1 VLVVAIGWGTIYA
14 VLVSVASM
22 LAFNFFFLPP
32 THTFRLRDS
41 ENWFA
46 LAVYLVIAVVVSEL
60 ATRARRRT
68 AEAEQRR
75 REAELLAEVSALL
88 LEPGEV
94 QGKIRRVAAR
104 TADVLSVRRAHVEP
118 ESLRRPSE
126 AESVAV
132 LLAGERDV
140 GRIFFER
147 GDEPR
152 PDVAERLLPALAS
165 LLAAAVD
172 RERLA
177 RKALEAET
185 LRRSDA
191 VKTAILRS
199 VSHDLRSPL
208 TAIRT
213 AGEGLGSTTLELDDA
228 DRAGLL
234 ETIRVA
240 TGRLDRLVSNLLD
253 LARIEAGGVQPRPAL
268 WTVDELIAR
277 ALEAVGAEADRVV
290 VRPAAEEPPPI
301 RVDARQIERVLVNLI
316 ENALKFSPPEAPVEV
331 GAEQVEGVVV
341 IRVSDRG
348 PGLSPPELE
357 RVFEPFERGG
367 AAGDRQ
373 GSGLGLAIAKG
384 FAQANQ
390 CRIWAESELG
400 LGASFALAVPAAE
413 RPVEANV

>member
-1 VLVVAIGWGTIYA
+1 MLGVAASVASLAMTTGTIFALRPIAPVLSLGALYVLAVLVVAIGWGTTYA

-68 AEAEQRR
+68 AEADQRR
-75 REAELLAEVSALL
+75 REAELLAEVSAAL
-88 LEPGEV
+88 LEPGDV
-94 QGKIRRVAAR
+94 QGKLRQIAERAAE
-104 TADVLSVRRAHVEP
+104 VLSVRRAHIEL
-118 ESLRRPSE
+118 ESLRRPTQSE
-126 AESVAV
+126 RAEQ

-140 GRIFFER
+140 GRIFFGR
-147 GDEPR
+147 GDDPS
-152 PDVAERLLPALAS
+152 PDVAARLLPALAS
-165 LLAAAVD
+165 LLAAATD

-191 VKTAILRS
+191 IKTAILRS
-199 VSHDLRSPL
+199 VSH
-208 TAIRT
+208 A
-213 AGEGLGSTTLELDDA
+213 
-228 DRAGLL
+228 
-234 ETIRVA
+234 
-240 TGRLDRLVSNLLD
+240 NLLD
-253 LARIEAGGVQPRPAL
+253 LARLEAGGVQPRPAI

-277 ALEAVGAEADRVV
+277 ALEAVGGEADRVV
-290 VRPAAEEPPPI
+290 VRAAPSEPPPI

-316 ENALKFSPPEAPVEV
+316 ENALKFSPPDAPVEV
-331 GAEQVEGVVV
+331 VADKVEGEVV
-341 IRVSDRG
+341 IRVSDG
-348 PGLSPPELE
+348 GSGLSPPDLE

-367 AAGDRQ
+367 EAAERK

-384 FAQANQ
+384 FAQANHG
-390 CRIWAESELG
+390 RIWAESEPG
-400 LGASFALAVPAAE
+400 RGASFALALPAAE
-413 RPVEANV
+413 LPVEARI